1 MAPGEQ
7 LRQIREKRGLSA
19 REVESRSKE
28 IAASEG
34 NPEFSISHSYLSQI
48 ESGVESASLTSI
60 HKLFSLASIYG
71 MSVTGLH
78 LVIGVDSQKVAIY
91 HDQMPVPRTHLTDYR
106 SLEESGTIE
115 VPKDFGSDWN
125 PNETRLLSWI
135 VKTWGIVPV
144 ALLGRLG
151 ARRYL
156 YGYIGLKDYTLY
168 PLIKPGTFVQIDP
181 EIKKIKRAKKVKEVR
196 SQTDRSEYDRP
207 IYFLDLG
214 TEYACGWCKLDGDKL
229 ILVPHPHS
237 PCEIRSFAYPEEA
250 NILGQVIGV
259 AMRIVS
265 PRDETIPE
273 NSKSSE

>member
-1 MAPGEQ
+1 MAPVEQ
-7 LRQIREKRGLSA
+7 LRQIRDKLELSV
-19 REVESRSKE
+19 RDVESLSRE
-28 IAASEG
+28 IAASEEDS
-34 NPEFSISHSYLSQI
+34 EFSISHAYLSQ
-48 ESGVESASLTSI
+48 VENGDTRLTSF
-60 HKLFSLASIYG
+60 HKVFSLASIYG
-71 MSVTGLH
+71 MSVTELL
-78 LVIGVDSQKVAIY
+78 LVMGVDSQKVVLY
-91 HDQMPVPRTHLTDYR
+91 HDQMPIPKTHLTDYR
-106 SLEESGTIE
+106 TLEESGPIE
-115 VPKDFGSDWN
+115 FPRGFDTTWN
-125 PNETRLLSWI
+125 QNETRLLSRI

-144 ALLGRLG
+144 ALLRRLG
-151 ARRYL
+151 ARPYL
-156 YGYIGLKDYTLY
+156 YAYIGLKDYTLY
-168 PLIKPGTFVQIDP
+168 PLIKPGTFLQIDP
-181 EIKKIKRAKKVKEVR
+181 EIKKIKRVKKVKEVR

>member
-7 LRQIREKRGLSA
+7 LRQIREKRGLS
-19 REVESRSKE
+19 
-28 IAASEG
+28 ASEG

-91 HDQMPVPRTHLTDYR
+91 HDQMPVPGTHLTDYR
-106 SLEESGTIE
+106 SLEESETIE
-115 VPKDFGSDWN
+115 LPKDFGSDWN
-125 PNETRLLSWI
+125 PNETRLLSRI

-144 ALLGRLG
+144 ALLRRLG
-151 ARRYL
+151 AHPYL

-196 SQTDRSEYDRP
+196 SQTDGSEYDRP

-250 NILGQVIGV
+250 KILGQIIGV

-265 PRDETIPE
+265 PRDETIPK
-273 NSKSSE
+273 NSKVSKQS